1 MFTAR
6 KMLAVW
12 SALLIASCVTIN
24 VYFPAAAAEKA
35 ADRFIDEVWGEQGP
49 PPEDAPATV
58 PEPQS
63 SGVSERVLAFF
74 IPSAHAQADIN
85 ISTPGINKLQKS
97 MRKRH
102 KELLPFYDAGA
113 LGLTAKGLVAVRDA
127 KVVPIG
133 DRAKLQQ
140 LVAAENR
147 DRNALY
153 KEIAQANGH
162 PEWEDD
168 IRKTFANQWVAKAR
182 GGWWYKLG
190 AAWQQK

>member
-1 MFTAR
+1 
-6 KMLAVW
+6 
-12 SALLIASCVTIN
+12 
-24 VYFPAAAAEKA
+24 
-35 ADRFIDEVWGEQGP
+35 
-49 PPEDAPATV
+49 
-58 PEPQS
+58 
-63 SGVSERVLAFF
+63 VLAFF

-97 MRKRH
+97 MRNRH

-113 LGLTAKGLVAVRDA
+113 LGLTGMGLVAVHDA

-133 DRAKLQQ
+133 DRATLQQ

-162 PEWEDD
+162 PEWESD

-182 GGWWYKLG
+182 TGWWYKLDAG
-190 AAWQQK
+190 WRQK

>member
-35 ADRFIDEVWGEQGP
+35 ADRFIDEVWGEEGA
-49 PPEDAPATV
+49 PPEDAPA

-63 SGVSERVLAFF
+63 SRVSERVLAFF

-97 MRKRH
+97 MRNRH

-113 LGLTAKGLVAVRDA
+113 LGLTGMGLVAVHDA

-133 DRAKLQQ
+133 DRATLQQ

-162 PEWEDD
+162 PEWESD

-182 GGWWYKLG
+182 TGWWYKLDAG
-190 AAWQQK
+190 WRQK